1 MLISYGISVEI
12 SAIWVLFDIYN
23 VELLLL
29 NFTLI

>member
-1 MLISYGISVEI
+1 MLILYGISVEI